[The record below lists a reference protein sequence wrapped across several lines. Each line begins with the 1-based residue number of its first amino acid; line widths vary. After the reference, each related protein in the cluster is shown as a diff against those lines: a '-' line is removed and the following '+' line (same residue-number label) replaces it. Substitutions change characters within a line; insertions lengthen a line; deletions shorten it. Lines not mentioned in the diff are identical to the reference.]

1 MLPGTLKEFL
11 LARPQ
16 MFVVENSKNPLDARW
31 GFSVIWPVPEPPARN
46 PPGVS
51 QPVTPLQPPPGLPQP
66 LPQPPASKPPGVS
79 QAVTPPQQPPVIPP
93 QQPEIPQPAKAPTQH
108 PPLPHKSPP
117 LCMAPQSP
125 PPGIPQQEAG
135 MPQQIKQPPAAGM
148 QAPNVPARNGVPP
161 PPWEQPGDDERLLA
175 KLRAH
180 AEQRDMERMPRGTG
194 TMLHAMFQ
202 EQAPPA
208 GAQHSPPVAQAPGP
222 RRVWFQEQQGD
233 HAPPAGAALQVSP
246 HSPLVAQAPGP
257 TNTPPQAPAADQS
270 GITTLPRTPGPQV
283 LAALRD
289 DRRLRQ
295 GEGRAPRA
303 GVDLQVSP
311 PSLVE
316 QAPGPGHQPPQAPA
330 AEPPPGGPQ
339 AQALAKPVV
348 AAPDT
353 TTVPNGNFLHML
365 D

>member
-1 MLPGTLKEFL
+1 MATRSPASLNRRNYPFVVRPNEDVEQFLLNRLHPGQFYWAHRLPRMIYSWLGAHMLPGTLKEFL

-51 QPVTPLQPPPGLPQP
+51 Q
-66 LPQPPASKPPGVS
+66 
-79 QAVTPPQQPPVIPP
+79 AVTPPQQPPVIPP

-117 LCMAPQSP
+117 WCMAPQWP

-148 QAPNVPARNGVPP
+148 QAPKVPARNGVPP

-180 AEQRDMERMPRGTG
+180 ADQRDMERMPRGTG

-270 GITTLPRTPGPQV
+270 GITTLPPPESHV
-283 LAALRD
+283 LAALCDGRL
-289 DRRLRQ
+289 LRQ
-295 GEGRAPRA
+295 R
-303 GVDLQVSP
+303 
-311 PSLVE
+311 
-316 QAPGPGHQPPQAPA
+316 
-330 AEPPPGGPQ
+330 GGPQ

-348 AAPDT
+348 DAPDT
-353 TTVPNGNFLHML
+353 TTVPIRNFLHLL

>member
-1 MLPGTLKEFL
+1 MNRLQPGKFYWAHHLPKLIYSWLAAHMLPGTLKEFL

-16 MFVVENSKNPLDARW
+16 TFMVQDSNTMDAKW
-31 GFSVIWPVPEPPARN
+31 GFRVIW
-46 PPGVS
+46 
-51 QPVTPLQPPPGLPQP
+51 P
-66 LPQPPASKPPGVS
+66 LPQPPARKPPGVS

-148 QAPNVPARNGVPP
+148 QAPKVPARNGVPP

-180 AEQRDMERMPRGTG
+180 ADQRDMERMPRRTG

-222 RRVWFQEQQGD
+222 RRVWLGD